1 MEKSETGAG
10 GTALRFGFSILMLF
24 VALNLPWRYGE
35 FASEAVGEIAES
47 SSILHLRSVA
57 DNGLVR
63 CGWPLVYAEALSPY
77 GDSGLSFQSIE
88 WSALNFFGNLAVAFV
103 SAVIIAAMAYLSR
116 YFAIIAIALV
126 TLLLANSVHQS
137 LARDQRLTRVLEP
150 YAMVYRS
157 SNLPIRVA
165 RIMPLQLQR
174 EFSRIHGVMLFHPND
189 QNIALATSIPTL
201 QSIGVRGKLPTAKHF
216 GGILDAPRLRQLT
229 FIDAVLEP
237 AHIEMIRKQ
246 TDLRYLTLIA
256 CKGLRGSLKELQ
268 DLPLLD
274 RVDLSSTEFDIDALA
289 NNPWNKNV
297 RELIISPQLTGN
309 NQLCLEDW
317 RMLESL
323 TIRINRRGIPR
334 GILKVSLELMPQLS
348 SLSLISTQKIDL
360 SIVNTPRLKDIRI
373 DDTEDQFIGIAIENA
388 PTSLWLH
395 KLRLKNVASL
405 NRLACYGMDLQGV
418 QIDEAPNLIELSI
431 DANMYA
437 SKRFQKHPSDQQ
449 RTVAKIISDL
459 GKCDGP
465 PIINLSTMPLAG
477 IDLQPLSKNDRIRE
491 LRLASTGVSGQQLE
505 PILSLPRLISLDLR
519 NCPISNEQAEM
530 MLDRLPLLRDL
541 LVDASSYQ
549 RLEVVDRDQLVQFT
563 KTPMPSASIVRIR
576 RSPQLNSEL
585 VLGDKLKELSITEAR
600 SLQGLS
606 IDGPVPGDATLEGFR
621 DLRFCALGGEN
632 VDDRMCAAF
641 WHCPKL
647 DHLILAHTSLSR
659 RSLLQIGELRDLST
673 LIIPGADIDDSVT
686 AGWRDLR
693 QLSEVDLSYTKISRE
708 TFQFLMSLKN
718 LQRLAIN
725 HVNIDRRD
733 LKPLVNITQL
743 IELEVAGVG
752 LDDDLLEALL
762 RRGMLDRLELSD
774 CELSGRAVAILASPV
789 ARSLVYLGLRECGLT
804 EDEVQRIL
812 DGHSHLVV
820 DVAGHSLSDDF
831 IDRLQREDRLV
842 RRQDRVSFLRH
853 VSRFNQNGLGGEEAV
868 VDTIP
873 GRIDVHRFMPP
884 GQSSSL

>member
-1 MEKSETGAG
+1 
-10 GTALRFGFSILMLF
+10 
-24 VALNLPWRYGE
+24 
-35 FASEAVGEIAES
+35 
-47 SSILHLRSVA
+47 
-57 DNGLVR
+57 
-63 CGWPLVYAEALSPY
+63 
-77 GDSGLSFQSIE
+77 
-88 WSALNFFGNLAVAFV
+88 
-103 SAVIIAAMAYLSR
+103 
-116 YFAIIAIALV
+116 
-126 TLLLANSVHQS
+126 
-137 LARDQRLTRVLEP
+137 
-150 YAMVYRS
+150 
-157 SNLPIRVA
+157 
-165 RIMPLQLQR
+165 
-174 EFSRIHGVMLFHPND
+174 
-189 QNIALATSIPTL
+189 
-201 QSIGVRGKLPTAKHF
+201 
-216 GGILDAPRLRQLT
+216 
-229 FIDAVLEP
+229 
-237 AHIEMIRKQ
+237 
-246 TDLRYLTLIA
+246 
-256 CKGLRGSLKELQ
+256 
-268 DLPLLD
+268 
-274 RVDLSSTEFDIDALA
+274 
-289 NNPWNKNV
+289 
-297 RELIISPQLTGN
+297 
-309 NQLCLEDW
+309 
-317 RMLESL
+317 
-323 TIRINRRGIPR
+323 
-334 GILKVSLELMPQLS
+334 
-348 SLSLISTQKIDL
+348 
-360 SIVNTPRLKDIRI
+360 
-373 DDTEDQFIGIAIENA
+373 
-388 PTSLWLH
+388 
-395 KLRLKNVASL
+395 
-405 NRLACYGMDLQGV
+405 
-418 QIDEAPNLIELSI
+418 
-431 DANMYA
+431 
-437 SKRFQKHPSDQQ
+437 
-449 RTVAKIISDL
+449 
-459 GKCDGP
+459 
-465 PIINLSTMPLAG
+465 
-477 IDLQPLSKNDRIRE
+477 
-491 LRLASTGVSGQQLE
+491 
-505 PILSLPRLISLDLR
+505 
-519 NCPISNEQAEM
+519 
-530 MLDRLPLLRDL
+530 
-541 LVDASSYQ
+541 
-549 RLEVVDRDQLVQFT
+549 
-563 KTPMPSASIVRIR
+563 MPSASIVRVQ

-606 IDGPVPGDATLEGFR
+606 IDGPLPADAILEGFR
-621 DLRFCALGGEN
+621 DLRYCALGGAN
-632 VDDRMCAAF
+632 IDDRMCAAL

-733 LKPLVNITQL
+733 LGPLAEITQL

>member
-1 MEKSETGAG
+1 VEKSGTGAG
-10 GTALRFGFSILMLF
+10 GTALRFGFSILVLF

-35 FASEAVGEIAES
+35 FASEAVGEIVEN

-57 DNGLVR
+57 DNGLIR

-77 GDSGLSFQSIE
+77 GESSLSFHSIE
-88 WSALNFFGNLAVAFV
+88 WSALRFFGNLAIAIVATV
-103 SAVIIAAMAYLSR
+103 VIAALAYLSR
-116 YFAIIAIALV
+116 YVAIIAISLV
-126 TLLLANSVHQS
+126 GLFLANSVHQS
-137 LARDQRLTRVLEP
+137 LNRDQQLTRVLESH
-150 YAMVYRS
+150 AMVYRS

-165 RIMPLQLQR
+165 RLMPLRLQR
-174 EFSRIHGVMLFHPND
+174 EFSRIRGAMIFHPTDENV
-189 QNIALATSIPTL
+189 ALVASIPTL

-216 GGILDAPRLRQLT
+216 AGVLDKPRLRQLT

-237 AHIEMIRKQ
+237 AHIEMIAKQ
-246 TDLRYLTLIA
+246 VDIRYLTLIA

-268 DLPLLD
+268 DLPVLD
-274 RVDLSSTEFDIDALA
+274 RVDLSSTEFDIDALVDI
-289 NNPWNKNV
+289 PWSKSV
-297 RELIISPQLTGN
+297 RELVVSPQLTGN

-317 RMLESL
+317 RLLESL
-323 TIRINRRGIPR
+323 TIRLNRKGIPR
-334 GILKVSLELMPQLS
+334 GVLKVSIELMPQLS

-373 DDTEDQFIGIAIENA
+373 DDTEDQFIGVAIENG
-388 PTSLWLH
+388 PTSLWLQ

-405 NRLACYGMDLQGV
+405 NRLACYGMDLQDV

-449 RTVAKIISDL
+449 RMVAKIISDL
-459 GKCDGP
+459 GQCDGP

-477 IDLQPLSKNDRIRE
+477 IDLRPLSKNDRIRE
-491 LRLASTGVSGQQLE
+491 LRLASTGVTGQQLE

-519 NCPISNEQAEM
+519 NCPIANEQAEI
-530 MLDRLPLLRDL
+530 MLDRLPMLRDL
-541 LVDASSYQ
+541 LVDGSSYQ
-549 RLEVVDRDQLVQFT
+549 RLEVIDRGQLIQFI
-563 KTPMPSASIVRIR
+563 KTPMPSASIVRIQ

-606 IDGPVPGDATLEGFR
+606 IDGPLPADAILEGFR
-621 DLRFCALGGEN
+621 DLRYCALGGPN
-632 VDDRMCAAF
+632 VDDRLCAAL

-659 RSLLQIGELRDLST
+659 RSFLQIGELRDLST

-708 TFQFLMSLKN
+708 TFQFLMSLRN

-733 LKPLVNITQL
+733 LGPLAEITQL

-804 EDEVQRIL
+804 EGEVQQIL

-842 RRQDRVSFLRH
+842 RSQDRVNFLRH

-868 VDTIP
+868 MDTIP
-873 GRIDVHRFMPP
+873 GRIDVHQFMPP
-884 GQSSSL
+884 GQSASM